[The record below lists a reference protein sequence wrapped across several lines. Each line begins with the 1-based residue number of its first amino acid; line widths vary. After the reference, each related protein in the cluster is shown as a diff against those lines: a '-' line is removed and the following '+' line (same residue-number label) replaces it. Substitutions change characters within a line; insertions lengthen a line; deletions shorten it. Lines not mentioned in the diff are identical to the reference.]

1 MVIQSRKELL
11 TMVMIT
17 TTIYFSNNVMIHRQV
32 SLRRAVSLM
41 DHASAIVPPE
51 AELHEVHSPSLVVL
65 VPSQI
70 IFAINRAF
78 IPQLPQPNKRSIY
91 ERENGHCAYCDRWI
105 SYAAA
110 TLDHIVP
117 QSLGGGSTWDNLVNC
132 CQRCNQRKGGRTPEQ
147 AHMQLLIRPG
157 PPKVRLRAE

>member
-1 MVIQSRKELL
+1 
-11 TMVMIT
+11 MVMIT
-17 TTIYFSNNVMIHRQV
+17 TTTYFSNNVMLHRQV
-32 SLRRAVSLM
+32 SLARALSLM

-51 AELHEVHSPSLVVL
+51 AELHELHSPNQVVL
-65 VPSQI
+65 VPDQI

-91 ERENGHCAYCDRWI
+91 ARENGRCAYCNRWI

-117 QSLGGGSTWDNLVNC
+117 QSLGGGSTWENLVNC
-132 CQRCNQRKGGRTPEQ
+132 CQRCNQRKGGRTPAQ
-147 AHMQLLIRPG
+147 AHMQLLIRPTI
-157 PPKVRLRAE
+157 PKVRLREE